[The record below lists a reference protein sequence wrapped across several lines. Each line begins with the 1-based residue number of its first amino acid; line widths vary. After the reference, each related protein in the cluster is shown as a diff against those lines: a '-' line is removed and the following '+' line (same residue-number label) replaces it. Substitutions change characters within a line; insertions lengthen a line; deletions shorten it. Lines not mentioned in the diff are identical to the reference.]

1 MEQQFKLKDLRV
13 PYYPK
18 VGDVMHFERM
28 VAKTTEASE
37 PAPTSAEVL
46 SLWEQGRQLYAQ
58 VKVTWSDGSVSLQDA
73 IVIIAATS
81 EAVQKNIGILK
92 KVWKWLAGLFR

>member
-1 MEQQFKLKDLRV
+1 MEQPKLKDLRV

-18 VGDVMHFERM
+18 IGDIMHFERM
-28 VAKTTEASE
+28 VAKTVEPSE
-37 PAPTSAEVL
+37 PAPTSAEIL

-58 VKVTWSDGSVSLQDA
+58 VKVTWSDGSVSFEDA

-81 EAVQKNIGILK
+81 EAVQKNMGVLK
-92 KVWKWLAGLFR
+92 KMWNWLAGLFH